1 MDERRTDLALEAR
14 ELSGDTPGVEEET
27 EHCGKAVVTR
37 VRVRT
42 QQGAE
47 KIGKPIGTYITI
59 EQKDLCS
66 KEAQADGSLSQCLAE
81 QISSLLH
88 LKKGDCVLVAGLENR
103 SLTPDSL
110 GPRAAREVLVSRH
123 IFCQLPQALDE
134 RVRPVCVL
142 TPGVTGETGLETGE
156 VIRAVVR
163 SVHPACVVV
172 IDALAARSTE
182 RILSTVQ
189 ITDAGVIP
197 GSGVGNHRIGLT
209 QETLGVPVIAI
220 GIPMVVHAATILR
233 DALEKLVGT
242 PLRTDALLRS
252 MECSNLVVTP
262 VMIDEAVQNAA
273 ALLAEGVDLALHPQL
288 SREELRLMRI

>member
-1 MDERRTDLALEAR
+1 M
-14 ELSGDTPGVEEET
+14 
-27 EHCGKAVVTR
+27 
-37 VRVRT
+37 
-42 QQGAE
+42 
-47 KIGKPIGTYITI
+47 
-59 EQKDLCS
+59 
-66 KEAQADGSLSQCLAE
+66 
-81 QISSLLH
+81 
-88 LKKGDCVLVAGLENR
+88 
-103 SLTPDSL
+103 
-110 GPRAAREVLVSRH
+110 
-123 IFCQLPQALDE
+123 
-134 RVRPVCVL
+134 
-142 TPGVTGETGLETGE
+142 
-156 VIRAVVR
+156 R

-233 DALEKLVGT
+233 DALEKLMGA
-242 PLRTDALLRS
+242 PLRTGALLRG

>member
-1 MDERRTDLALEAR
+1 M
-14 ELSGDTPGVEEET
+14 
-27 EHCGKAVVTR
+27 
-37 VRVRT
+37 
-42 QQGAE
+42 
-47 KIGKPIGTYITI
+47 
-59 EQKDLCS
+59 
-66 KEAQADGSLSQCLAE
+66 
-81 QISSLLH
+81 
-88 LKKGDCVLVAGLENR
+88 
-103 SLTPDSL
+103 
-110 GPRAAREVLVSRH
+110 
-123 IFCQLPQALDE
+123 DE

-233 DALEKLVGT
+233 DALEKLMGT
-242 PLRTDALLRS
+242 PLRTDALLQS